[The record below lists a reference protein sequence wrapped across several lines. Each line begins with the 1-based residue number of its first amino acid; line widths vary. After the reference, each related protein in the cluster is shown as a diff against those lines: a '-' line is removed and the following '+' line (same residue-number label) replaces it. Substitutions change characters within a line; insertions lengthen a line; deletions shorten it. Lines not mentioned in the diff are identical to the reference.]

1 MSDALT
7 HQLIEDVYRRESRR
21 VFATL
26 LRLLGDFQIAEEALQ
41 DAFIAALK
49 QWPTDG
55 LPANPRAWLIST
67 GRFKAIDSIRRQ
79 SRFVDGVDDLADQL
93 EADTPDFAKLADD
106 DIEDDRLRL
115 IFTCCHPA
123 LAEDSRV
130 ALTLREVCGLT
141 TEEIASAFLSKA
153 TTIAQRIV
161 RAKGKI
167 RDAKIP
173 YLVPS
178 GPELPERM
186 NAVLQVLYL
195 MYNEAYSASSG
206 DHLTRA
212 DLSSEAIRLAKLLL
226 NLNCDIDSDTEISGL
241 LALMLLQESRREAR
255 SDAQGE
261 LILLADQD
269 RTLWDKSL
277 IEQGVALVNRALK
290 DGRHGPYSIQ
300 AAIAAIHAEASS
312 SANTDWHEIVGL
324 YDVLLSISSNP
335 VIALNRAVA
344 ISMRDGPSAGM
355 RVVDAIYNTGTLGD
369 YHLLHAVRADF
380 FRQLEQYQH
389 ALDAY
394 RTALSCAQQK
404 PEIIFLERRISEMN
418 LQLAKH

>member
-67 GRFKAIDSIRRQ
+67 GRFKAIDFIRRQ

-226 NLNCDIDSDTEISGL
+226 NLNCDVDADTEISGL

-269 RTLWDKSL
+269 RTRWDKSL
-277 IEQGVALVNRALK
+277 IEQGVALVHRALK

-344 ISMRDGPSAGM
+344 VSMRDGPGAGM

-389 ALDAY
+389 AIDAY